1 MNNNQEYNNFNGY
14 QPQPQ
19 PVNVQAQPVFP
30 QVNYQM
36 EDQSKKSAN
45 TLGIISIV
53 ASVLGCCCCGIP
65 SIAGIVMSAI
75 GLSKNKGNILCVIG
89 LVLSILTF
97 VGYIVYILSSGAAM
111 LSDPEFMQE
120 FSNAYNEAYN
130 EAMMQS
136 YQ

>member
-36 EDQSKKSAN
+36 EDQNKKTAN

-53 ASVLGCCCCGIP
+53 GSVLSCCCCGAT
-65 SIAGIVMSAI
+65 SIAGIIMSAI
-75 GLSKNKGNILCVIG
+75 GLNKNKGNILCIIG
-89 LVLSILTF
+89 LVLSILTLI
-97 VGYIVYILSSGAAM
+97 GTIASIAMNGAAM
-111 LSDPEFMQE
+111 FSDPAFMQE
-120 FSNAYNEAYN
+120 FTEAYNEAYN